1 MTTIERLIQLC
12 GFNINF
18 NELNEHDSI
27 LNEYLK
33 SEIKNNL
40 IPLAYINKGEMN
52 INLTNDQFKD
62 LSDKILQLVTFEVN
76 ELIDSF

>member
-1 MTTIERLIQLC
+1 
-12 GFNINF
+12 
-18 NELNEHDSI
+18 
-27 LNEYLK
+27 
-33 SEIKNNL
+33 
-40 IPLAYINKGEMN
+40 MN